1 MSFFRPAEI
10 RSILILS
17 ALVFIGSSLTLLKR
31 QGRISS
37 LEIGAF
43 LDYDRYKYS
52 YDAADLLKE
61 KAETESRLTEDNAPI
76 MEKDSVKKKIIDLN
90 SAGYFDLQTLP
101 GIGPVL
107 AERIMAYRDSV
118 GVFRSTDELLNING
132 IGERKFADIKDRIT
146 AE

>member
-10 RSILILS
+10 RAILILS

-31 QGRISS
+31 QGKISN

-43 LDYDRYKYS
+43 LDDDRYNYS
-52 YDAADLLKE
+52 YSVADFPKE
-61 KAETESRLTEDNAPI
+61 KTDSEARLSEEDETAMEGDSAKDN
-76 MEKDSVKKKIIDLN
+76 IIDLN

-107 AERIMAYRDSV
+107 ARRIMAYRDSV
-118 GVFRSTDELLNING
+118 GAFRTTDDLLNVNG
-132 IGERKFADIKDRIT
+132 IGEKKLADIKDRIT
-146 AE
+146 AK

>member
-1 MSFFRPAEI
+1 MSFFKPAEV

-17 ALVFIGSSLTLLKR
+17 ALVFIGSALTLLKR
-31 QGRISS
+31 QGRLSS
-37 LEIGAF
+37 LELDTF
-43 LDYDRYKYS
+43 LNNDRYNYS
-52 YDAADLLKE
+52 YNVADFAKE
-61 KAETESRLTEDNAPI
+61 KAKSDVEPVNFDNTNTKNGSQEYQI
-76 MEKDSVKKKIIDLN
+76 VDLN

-118 GVFRSTDELLNING
+118 GAFRSSDELLNVTG
-132 IGERKFADIKDRIT
+132 IGEQKFASIKDRIT

>member
-1 MSFFRPAEI
+1 MSFFKPAEV

-17 ALVFIGSSLTLLKR
+17 ALVFIGSTLTLLKR
-31 QGRISS
+31 QGRLSS
-37 LEIGAF
+37 LELDTF
-43 LDYDRYKYS
+43 LNNDRYKYS
-52 YDAADLLKE
+52 YNVADFAKE
-61 KAETESRLTEDNAPI
+61 KAKSDVEPVNFDNTNTKNGSQEYQI
-76 MEKDSVKKKIIDLN
+76 VDLN

-118 GVFRSTDELLNING
+118 GAFRSSDELLNVTG
-132 IGERKFADIKDRIT
+132 IGEQKFASIKDRIT